1 MMISKADIAAFCR
14 DVVYGKVKGK
24 KMMLKKKGLAVRRI
38 LALILV
44 LFLVGTTTPAGQER
58 VVYGA
63 AATPVSR
70 HGRLSVK
77 GADLVDASR
86 NKFQLRG
93 ISTHG
98 ISWDQTEPAMRWQKI
113 LSKDIRTLCTPCIFM
128 PMNGVTINIC
138 QISWFMPEKE
148 SSGDGHR
155 VWYVGSQRR
164 RWNQHFIYRKMADQT
179 E

>member
-44 LFLVGTTTPAGQER
+44 LFLVGTTTPAEQER

-98 ISWDQTEPAMRWQKI
+98 INWDQTEPAMRWQKI
-113 LSKDIRTLCTPCIFM
+113 LSKDIRTLCTPYIFM
-128 PMNGVTINIC
+128 PTSGAIINIC
-138 QISWFMPEKE
+138 RTNLPMPEK
-148 SSGDGHR
+148 R
-155 VWYVGSQRR
+155 IFR
-164 RWNQHFIYRKMADQT
+164 
-179 E
+179 

>member
-1 MMISKADIAAFCR
+1 MLEYSFCFGAVNDTMISKADIAAFCR

-77 GADLVDASR
+77 GADLGVRRIKKKKLGD
-86 NKFQLRG
+86 
-93 ISTHG
+93 
-98 ISWDQTEPAMRWQKI
+98 
-113 LSKDIRTLCTPCIFM
+113 M
-128 PMNGVTINIC
+128 PRSEEGT
-138 QISWFMPEKE
+138 
-148 SSGDGHR
+148 
-155 VWYVGSQRR
+155 
-164 RWNQHFIYRKMADQT
+164 
-179 E
+179 